1 MPGQRT
7 FTRAL
12 IALIALISLALPISV
27 AVPAHAAPSTTAG
40 LYGAQ
45 DPTYD
50 GVFRQS
56 LAILGLTAVGVQPS
70 RSAVRWLITAQ
81 CADGSFQEFRADPS
95 APCDPVDVEN
105 FTGPE
110 TNATAAAAA
119 ALRAIGTPAA
129 RNAASRAVTWLEA
142 QQAAV
147 GGWPFFP
154 GQAPDANSTGLV
166 LAAMRDAKPGG
177 RASAVVRGSA
187 FLNGLAAS
195 CEAGGGLA
203 YQPGAKVDPSASAQ
217 GLLGL
222 TGFLPIRSPR
232 PLGPDP
238 TCGMSSIRK
247 VSVYLVRAIRAN
259 GGLLPSAMGD
269 GPDRTNT
276 VNAVLGLTAAG
287 IARPTVTKAMG
298 ALRATVR
305 DFTVKDGAPVP
316 AALGLLL
323 LASAATGSDPRDFGG
338 VDVVAQLQRSEQR

>member
-1 MPGQRT
+1 MSGLR
-7 FTRAL
+7 FALRAVAATL
-12 IALIALISLALPISV
+12 ALALPVSLAL
-27 AVPAHAAPSTTAG
+27 PAHAAPSATAG
-40 LYGAQ
+40 LYGTQ

-56 LAILGLTAVGVQPS
+56 LAILGLDAAGVQPS
-70 RSAVRWLITAQ
+70 KPAIRWLLNAQ
-81 CADGSFQEFRADPS
+81 CADGSFQEFRANPS
-95 APCDPVDVEN
+95 APCDPVDPTN
-105 FTGPE
+105 GTGPD

-129 RNAASRAVTWLEA
+129 SKAAARAITWLQA
-142 QQAAV
+142 QQAAD

-187 FLNGLAAS
+187 FLNGLAAP
-195 CEAGGGLA
+195 CDAGGGLP
-203 YQPGAKVDPSASAQ
+203 YQAGAKVDPSASAQ

-222 TGFLPIRSPR
+222 TGFLPIRTPR

-238 TCGMSSIRK
+238 TCGMSGIRK
-247 VSVYLVRAIRAN
+247 VSTYLVQSIRAN
-259 GGLLPSAMGD
+259 GGLLPSAMGS
-269 GPDRTNT
+269 GPDVTNT

-287 IARPTVTKAMG
+287 IAKPTVAKAMG
-298 ALRATVR
+298 ALRASVR
-305 DFTVKDGAPVP
+305 DYALKDGAPVP

-323 LASAATGSDPRDFGG
+323 LTAKATGADARDFGG
-338 VDVVAQLQRSEQR
+338 VDLVRQLQRSERR

>member
-1 MPGQRT
+1 MSASRIT
-7 FTRAL
+7 LRAL
-12 IALIALISLALPISV
+12 AALTALALPLTL
-27 AVPAHAAPSTTAG
+27 AVPAHAAPSATAG
-40 LYGAQ
+40 LYGSQ
-45 DPTYD
+45 DPMYD

-56 LAILGLTAVGVQPS
+56 LAILGLDAVGVRPS
-70 RSAVRWLITAQ
+70 RAAVRWLIAAQ

-95 APCDPVDVEN
+95 APCDPVDLEN
-105 FTGPE
+105 FTGPD

-119 ALRAIGTPAA
+119 ALRAIGTAQATRAA
-129 RNAASRAVTWLEA
+129 TRAISWLET

-154 GQAPDANSTGLV
+154 GQAPDANSTGVV
-166 LAAMRDAKPGG
+166 LAALRDAKPDG
-177 RASAVVRGSA
+177 RASSIVRGSA

-195 CEAGGGLA
+195 CDAGGGLP

-247 VSVYLVRAIRAN
+247 VSVYLVRAIRAG
-259 GGLLPSAMGD
+259 GGLLPSAVGTD
-269 GPDRTNT
+269 PDTTNT

-287 IARPTVTKAMG
+287 IAKPTVAKAMG

-305 DFTVKDGAPVP
+305 EYAMKDGVPVP

-323 LASAATGSDPRDFGG
+323 LASKATGADPRDFGG
-338 VDVVAQLQRSEQR
+338 VDLVAQLQRSERR